1 MLMPKCWLFNKPHME
16 WCLLGVHELELISAG
31 LLWWTR
37 WHLGV
42 RTCFGV
48 RPNFK
53 CSFETFHF
61 GLIVPVIGSS
71 SHHRRTWLFGPKHV
85 KGSGGVGIS
94 DWGIVVCYTKSC
106 DLFCNLLFLLVAA
119 CHRGHQDSPV
129 RGIVFLGIHH
139 IIIFN
144 VLDINYKS
152 SLYKKYI

>member
-16 WCLLGVHELELISAG
+16 CCLLGVHELELISAG

-48 RPNFK
+48 RPNIR

-71 SHHRRTWLFGPKHV
+71 LPHRRTCLFGPKHV
-85 KGSGGVGIS
+85 KDFGGVGIS

-106 DLFCNLLFLLVAA
+106 HLCVICGFHLLLP
-119 CHRGHQDSPV
+119 HRGHQDSPV
-129 RGIVFLGIHH
+129 RGIGFLGIYH

-144 VLDINYKS
+144 VLNMNYKS
-152 SLYKKYI
+152 SLYNKCI